1 MNKTHIIV
9 LAIGL
14 ILVVGAFA
22 GCIGEDDDDDE
33 NGENDNG
40 EDDNGEDDNG
50 EDDDDDGYVG
60 SGTETYSGTW
70 EGEDATGDE
79 YDGTWE
85 FTVDWENEDV
95 SGWFYGDA
103 EGDIEGSVSAGE
115 IDAAGEAGLG
125 YVTWEGTFTADGS
138 SVSGNWEIEA
148 QGLTTHS
155 GTWTGEIGELEN
167 GNGDDDDDDDD
178 DNDDDNDDEN
188 GLPGDDET
196 EGDEPLDRYPDSVM
210 LSHTETTVDGDKMIQ
225 ISYGTE
231 DTPDDVVNWYK
242 EELGDPYSEQTQ
254 NGETILYYDLSE
266 EEGQSTEHATITV
279 SEDDYTSISIMYVA
293 EN

>member
-40 EDDNGEDDNG
+40 DDNGEDNGLTGSNTYSGEWSGTVGG
-50 EDDDDDGYVG
+50 EDRSGQWQFTADFDEEKVEGWFEGDGSGDIEGIVSDGEIDASGEAGFGYVEW
-60 SGTETYSGTW
+60 SGEFTSDGEEISGTW
-70 EGEDATGDE
+70 EVEE
-79 YDGTWE
+79 
-85 FTVDWENEDV
+85 
-95 SGWFYGDA
+95 
-103 EGDIEGSVSAGE
+103 EGYQIG
-115 IDAAGEAGLG
+115 
-125 YVTWEGTFTADGS
+125 
-138 SVSGNWEIEA
+138 
-148 QGLTTHS
+148 S
-155 GTWTGEIGELEN
+155 GTWSGELGELDN
-167 GNGDDDDDDDD
+167 GNGDDDDDD